1 MDGQPITAS
10 SRIGT
15 IFSFGYVS
23 LNISGL
29 RSEDSGNYI
38 CRAVNRSGED
48 RSEASFVVKGSNSL
62 TASTGLEEQRAYI
75 QKTEQLEQYQ
85 ASKMMKSEMTSEP
98 TNQAPEFKTCIKDQ
112 CEVKEGGFAHFEARL
127 EPMGDHTMKVEWLK
141 DGQPV
146 EASSRITSFFNF
158 GYVALTV
165 KQVAL
170 HDQGTYSCVASNA
183 AGRAETK
190 AQLRCN
196 GRADAEFQSK
206 SWESVQQ
213 MESRKVETRME
224 VQQEVTSAPRFVS
237 ALKGTK

>member
-1 MDGQPITAS
+1 MNVQ
-10 SRIGT
+10 
-15 IFSFGYVS
+15 
-23 LNISGL
+23 
-29 RSEDSGNYI
+29 
-38 CRAVNRSGED
+38 
-48 RSEASFVVKGSNSL
+48 
-62 TASTGLEEQRAYI
+62 
-75 QKTEQLEQYQ
+75 
-85 ASKMMKSEMTSEP
+85 
-98 TNQAPEFKTCIKDQ
+98 
-112 CEVKEGGFAHFEARL
+112 
-127 EPMGDHTMKVEWLK
+127 WLK

-206 SWESVQQ
+206 SWESVQK
-213 MESRKVETRME
+213 MESRKGEGGDLKRDFLTEDCHCVVLTHCHC
-224 VQQEVTSAPRFVS
+224 
-237 ALKGTK
+237 ALTLCTLSH